1 MAIVHRRV
9 FFGKS
14 GTGDQ
19 IVGVLQEG
27 EALLAQAGA
36 GFKTR
41 ILTDHMSGRTDRV
54 VAEWEAN
61 DMGEIE
67 AAMGK
72 AMANSQV
79 QASFR
84 GWVEKL
90 ESLIHYAEV
99 ENWSIR

>member
-19 IVGVLQEG
+19 IVSVLQEG
-27 EALLAQAGA
+27 EALLRQSGA

-41 ILTDHMSGRTDRV
+41 ILTDHMSGRTGRV
-54 VAEWEAN
+54 VAEWEVN
-61 DMGEIE
+61 DMGELE
-67 AAMGK
+67 AAMGTM
-72 AMANSQV
+72 MANEQV

-84 GWVEKL
+84 TWIQKL